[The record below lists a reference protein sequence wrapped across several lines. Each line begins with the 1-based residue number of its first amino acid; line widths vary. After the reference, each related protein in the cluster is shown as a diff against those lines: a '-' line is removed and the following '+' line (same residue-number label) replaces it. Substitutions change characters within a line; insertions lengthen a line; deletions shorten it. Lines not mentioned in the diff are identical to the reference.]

1 MRPLWRARRNSRKSA
16 RRNTARFRALWER
29 SDVALALVDERGI
42 VRRLNPAL
50 ARLAGSERAART
62 FLDHLFRQDDGRPRV
77 RRAGSSGERS
87 VERTFQ
93 RPDGSVFRARVTI
106 SPVRGRGAPTFVA
119 VVDDL
124 TERTPDAAERLER
137 ENRFLHAQKE
147 ETLARLVGGIV
158 HDFNNLVTAISG
170 YAELL
175 LRQVPDAAPRE
186 DIEEILRVGER
197 ATALTRQLV
206 AFARR
211 EAFEP
216 RPIDVNARVE
226 GIGAMLRRLLGDHV
240 EVVLELTPDLPA
252 VVADPG
258 QFDQVLV
265 NLAINARDAMESGG
279 RLTFRTSALTEGPA
293 GAPGVR
299 LTVSDTGA
307 GIDEDLRSRIF
318 EPFFTTK
325 PAGKGTGLGLSTA
338 RTIVTRMGGTIGV
351 DSAPGAGTTFHIDLP
366 EA

>member
-1 MRPLWRARRNSRKSA
+1 MAGGKDAVRAV
-16 RRNTARFRALWER
+16 F
-29 SDVALALVDERGI
+29 
-42 VRRLNPAL
+42 
-50 ARLAGSERAART
+50 
-62 FLDHLFRQDDGRPRV
+62 DHLFLQHDDGPRV
-77 RRAGSSGERS
+77 RRPGVSGEQS
-87 VERTFQ
+87 VERTVQ

-106 SPVRGRGAPTFVA
+106 SPVRARGASSFVA
-119 VVDDL
+119 IVDDL

-206 AFARR
+206 TFARR

-216 RPIDVNARVE
+216 RRIDVNARIE
-226 GIGAMLRRLLGDHV
+226 GIAAMLRRLLGDHV
-240 EVVLELTPDLPA
+240 EVVLALTPDLPA

-279 RLTFRTSALTEGPA
+279 RLTFRTTALAEGPA

-307 GIDEDLRSRIF
+307 GIDDAVRSRIF

-338 RTIVTRMGGTIGV
+338 RTIVTRMGGTIWV

-366 EA
+366 AA